1 MGRWSSG
8 LAYHPAMA
16 QDARRELVDQLTH
29 LLEQA
34 ADDTAPVL
42 PRISTTIAAKNY
54 LEALTRDL
62 VGAAREE
69 GHSWEELAD
78 VFATSPANVKHR
90 FGSLRQYDD
99 EEG

>member
-1 MGRWSSG
+1 
-8 LAYHPAMA
+8 MA
-16 QDARRELVDQLTH
+16 QDPRRELVDQLSH

-42 PRISTTIAAKNY
+42 PRISTTIAAGGY

-62 VGAAREE
+62 VGMAREQ
-69 GHSWEELAD
+69 GHSWEDLAD

-90 FGSLRQYDD
+90 FGSYREYDD